1 MGIFSKIKRGFKKI
15 VKKIGRGI
23 KKVAKGIGKVLGK
36 IAKPFQKLG
45 ILGQI
50 ALSFIMPWAVGGIMK
65 GMGYLASSSFGT
77 FAGGLAKSSN
87 LFVKAAGK
95 LAQGINFGA
104 AKINQ
109 AYTFIS
115 DGISKGL
122 DWVGQ
127 QGAKLKKGITNKFDA
142 AKEWVT
148 GTPTYSDDGIL
159 LATEQKELFAGDD
172 IFADV
177 DQRMI
182 DETLNSKEKA
192 LLAKNTRSYAEKL
205 EATGQRLT
213 KVVADDVSKIVK
225 SKGSNLIGDELVSEI
240 ARDKVT
246 TNLLTAQGD
255 RLIGAGNKAAAAV
268 FTMDT
273 AKNEIVKAAEQQK
286 EAGYRPSYEEGP
298 TVAYLEVTPE
308 KVTRDMDFSVKAQ
321 GGQYMGPADSA
332 IVKDTYAETMR
343 QYGINAA
350 TASIGPF

>member
-1 MGIFSKIKRGFKKI
+1 MGLFSKIKKGFKKI
-15 VKKIGRGI
+15 VKKVGRGI

-77 FAGGLAKSSN
+77 FASGLAADGN
-87 LFVKAAGK
+87 LFIKAAGK

-122 DWVGQ
+122 DWVGE

-172 IFADV
+172 IFANVKQTVLD
-177 DQRMI
+177 
-182 DETLNSKEKA
+182 DEALKKQGLDRATMSKEVFDLIDKA
-192 LLAKNTRSYAEKL
+192 PEGTSFQNLKL
-205 EATGQRLT
+205 DPKL
-213 KVVADDVSKIVK
+213 SKTIT
-225 SKGSNLIGDELVSEI
+225 SKGTNLVGDELVSEM

-268 FTMDT
+268 FTTDT
-273 AKNEIVKAAEQQK
+273 AKSEIIKAAEQQK
-286 EAGYRPSYEEGP
+286 EEGYRPSYEEGP
-298 TVAYLEVTPE
+298 TVSYLEVTPE
-308 KVTRDMDFSVKAQ
+308 KVTRDIDFSVKSQ
-321 GGQYMGPADSA
+321 GGQYMSPLDSA
-332 IVKDTYAETMR
+332 VIVNHYEKFFP
-343 QYGINAA
+343 QL
-350 TASIGPF
+350 SL

>member
-1 MGIFSKIKRGFKKI
+1 MGIFSKIKRGLKKI
-15 VKKIGRGI
+15 VKKVGRGI

-77 FAGGLAKSSN
+77 VASGLVKSSN
-87 LFVKAAGK
+87 IFVKAAGR

-122 DWVGQ
+122 DWVSE

-148 GTPTYSDDGIL
+148 GTPTYDDTFGEEVF
-159 LATEQKELFAGDD
+159 TELDD
-172 IFADV
+172 FRDV
-177 DQRMI
+177 RQTFTD
-182 DETLNSKEKA
+182 K
-192 LLAKNTRSYAEKL
+192 
-205 EATGQRLT
+205 ATGVTQT
-213 KVVADDVSKIVK
+213 MK
-225 SKGSNLIGDELVSEI
+225 SKGADLVGDDLVKEITKDKVSE
-240 ARDKVT
+240 
-246 TNLLTAQGD
+246 NLLMTQGD
-255 RLIGAGNKAAAAV
+255 RLLKAGTAAASKV
-268 FTMDT
+268 FTLDT
-273 AKNEIVKAAEQQK
+273 AKSEIIKAADAQPQTIT
-286 EAGYRPSYEEGP
+286 SSEEGP

-321 GGQYMGPADSA
+321 GGQYMSPLDSLQ
-332 IVKDTYAETMR
+332 IMENIRYV
-343 QYGINAA
+343 
-350 TASIGPF
+350 

>member
-1 MGIFSKIKRGFKKI
+1 MGIFSKIKRGLKKI
-15 VKKIGRGI
+15 VKKVGRGI

-65 GMGYLASSSFGT
+65 GMGYLASSSFGAT
-77 FAGGLAKSSN
+77 AATWAKSSN

-122 DWVGQ
+122 DWVSE
-127 QGAKLKKGITNKFDA
+127 QGAKLKRGITNKYDA

-177 DQRMI
+177 KQTVLD
-182 DETLNSKEKA
+182 DEA
-192 LLAKNTRSYAEKL
+192 LKKQGLDR
-205 EATGQRLT
+205 AT
-213 KVVADDVSKIVK
+213 VSKQQFDLIDKAPEGTTFKNLKLDPKFSKTIK
-225 SKGSNLIGDELVSEI
+225 SKGTNLMGDELVSEI

-246 TNLLTAQGD
+246 TNLLTAHGD
-255 RLIGAGNKAAAAV
+255 RLIGAGNRAAAAV

-273 AKNEIVKAAEQQK
+273 AKNEIVKAAEQQE

-308 KVTRDMDFSVKAQ
+308 KVTRDIDFSVKSQ
-321 GGQYMGPADSA
+321 GGQYMSPLDSLQ
-332 IVKDTYAETMR
+332 IMENIRYV
-343 QYGINAA
+343 
-350 TASIGPF
+350 

>member
-1 MGIFSKIKRGFKKI
+1 
-15 VKKIGRGI
+15 
-23 KKVAKGIGKVLGK
+23 
-36 IAKPFQKLG
+36 
-45 ILGQI
+45 
-50 ALSFIMPWAVGGIMK
+50 MPWAVGGIMK

-77 FAGGLAKSSN
+77 FASGLAGKSN
-87 LFVKAAGK
+87 LFLKAAGK

-122 DWVGQ
+122 DWVGE
-127 QGAKLKKGITNKFDA
+127 QGAKLKKGIANKFDA

-177 DQRMI
+177 KQTVLD
-182 DETLNSKEKA
+182 DEALKKQGLDRATVSKEVFDLIDKA
-192 LLAKNTRSYAEKL
+192 PEGTSFQNLKL
-205 EATGQRLT
+205 DP
-213 KVVADDVSKIVK
+213 KFSKTIT
-225 SKGSNLIGDELVSEI
+225 SKGSNLIGDELVSEM

-268 FTMDT
+268 FTTDT

-308 KVTRDMDFSVKAQ
+308 KVTRDIDFSVKAQ
-321 GGQYMGPADSA
+321 GGQYMSPLDSA
-332 IVKDTYAETMR
+332 VVVN
-343 QYGINAA
+343 QYEKFFPQL
-350 TASIGPF
+350 SL

>member
-1 MGIFSKIKRGFKKI
+1 MGIFSKIKKGLKSI
-15 VKKIGRGI
+15 VKKVGRGI

-122 DWVGQ
+122 DWVGE

-177 DQRMI
+177 KQTVLD
-182 DETLNSKEKA
+182 DEALKKQGLDRATVSKEVFDLIDKA
-192 LLAKNTRSYAEKL
+192 PEGTSFQNLKL
-205 EATGQRLT
+205 DP
-213 KVVADDVSKIVK
+213 KFSKTIT
-225 SKGSNLIGDELVSEI
+225 SKGSNLIGDELVSEM

-268 FTMDT
+268 FTTDT

-308 KVTRDMDFSVKAQ
+308 KVTRDIDFSVKSQ
-321 GGQYMGPADSA
+321 GGQYMSPLDSA
-332 IVKDTYAETMR
+332 VIVNHYEKFFP
-343 QYGINAA
+343 QL
-350 TASIGPF
+350 SL

>member
-1 MGIFSKIKRGFKKI
+1 MGIFSKIKRGLKKI
-15 VKKIGRGI
+15 VKKVGRGI

-122 DWVGQ
+122 DWVGE

-177 DQRMI
+177 KQKVLD
-182 DETLNSKEKA
+182 DEALKKQGLDRATVAKE
-192 LLAKNTRSYAEKL
+192 LA
-205 EATGQRLT
+205 
-213 KVVADDVSKIVK
+213 DI
-225 SKGSNLIGDELVSEI
+225 SKGGDVVNLAPDAPNILKTITSKGTNLVGDELVSEM

-246 TNLLTAQGD
+246 TNLLTAQGE
-255 RLIGAGNKAAAAV
+255 RLIGAGTAAASKV
-268 FTMDT
+268 FTLDT
-273 AKNEIVKAAEQQK
+273 AKSEIIKAADAQPQITT
-286 EAGYRPSYEEGP
+286 SSEEGP

-308 KVTRDMDFSVKAQ
+308 KVTQDIDFSVKAQ
-321 GGQYMGPADSA
+321 GGQYMSPVDSA
-332 IVKDTYAETMR
+332 IVVNHYEKFFP
-343 QYGINAA
+343 QL
-350 TASIGPF
+350 SL

>member
-1 MGIFSKIKRGFKKI
+1 MGIFSKIKRGLKKI
-15 VKKIGRGI
+15 VKKVGRGI

-122 DWVGQ
+122 DWVGK

-148 GTPTYSDDGIL
+148 GTPTYDDALG
-159 LATEQKELFAGDD
+159 EELFAGDD
-172 IFADV
+172 IFANVRQDV
-177 DQRMI
+177 VNIGEQSAQTI
-182 DETLNSKEKA
+182 
-192 LLAKNTRSYAEKL
+192 
-205 EATGQRLT
+205 
-213 KVVADDVSKIVK
+213 K
-225 SKGSNLIGDELVSEI
+225 SKGLDTTKNLVKEI
-240 ARDKVT
+240 ATPKVSD
-246 TNLLTAQGD
+246 NLLMTQGD
-255 RLIGAGNKAAAAV
+255 RLLKAGTAAASKV
-268 FTMDT
+268 FTLDT
-273 AKNEIVKAAEQQK
+273 AKSEIIKAADAQPQTI
-286 EAGYRPSYEEGP
+286 RSSEEGP
-298 TVAYLEVTPE
+298 TVSYLEVTPE
-308 KVTRDMDFSVKAQ
+308 KVTRDMDFSVKSQ
-321 GGQYMGPADSA
+321 GGQYMGPTDSA
-332 IVKDTYAETMR
+332 IVVDTYAETMKR
-343 QYGINAA
+343 YGMDAA
-350 TASIGPF
+350 GASITF

>member
-1 MGIFSKIKRGFKKI
+1 MGIFSKIKKGLKSI
-15 VKKIGRGI
+15 VKKVGRGI

-109 AYTFIS
+109 AYTFVS

-122 DWVGQ
+122 DWVGE
-127 QGAKLKKGITNKFDA
+127 QGAKLKKGIANKFDA

-177 DQRMI
+177 KQTVLD
-182 DETLNSKEKA
+182 DEALKKQGLDRATVSKEVFDLIDKA
-192 LLAKNTRSYAEKL
+192 PEGTSFQNLKL
-205 EATGQRLT
+205 DP
-213 KVVADDVSKIVK
+213 KFSKTIT
-225 SKGSNLIGDELVSEI
+225 SKGTNLMGDELVSEI

-246 TNLLTAQGD
+246 TNLLTAHGD
-255 RLIGAGNKAAAAV
+255 RLIGAGNRAAAAV

-273 AKNEIVKAAEQQK
+273 AKNEIVKAAEQQE

-308 KVTRDMDFSVKAQ
+308 KVTRDIDFSVKSQ
-321 GGQYMGPADSA
+321 GGQYMSPLDSA
-332 IVKDTYAETMR
+332 VIVNHYEKFFP
-343 QYGINAA
+343 QL
-350 TASIGPF
+350 SL

>member
-1 MGIFSKIKRGFKKI
+1 MGIFSKIKRGLKKI
-15 VKKIGRGI
+15 VKKVGRGI

-77 FAGGLAKSSN
+77 FAGKLAADGN
-87 LFVKAAGK
+87 LFIKAAGK

-122 DWVGQ
+122 DWVGE

-172 IFADV
+172 IFANVKQTVLD
-177 DQRMI
+177 
-182 DETLNSKEKA
+182 DEALKKQGLDRATMSKEVFDLIDKA
-192 LLAKNTRSYAEKL
+192 PEGTSFQNLKL
-205 EATGQRLT
+205 DPKL
-213 KVVADDVSKIVK
+213 SKTIT
-225 SKGSNLIGDELVSEI
+225 SKGTNLVGDELVSEM

-286 EAGYRPSYEEGP
+286 EEGYRPSYEEGP

-308 KVTRDMDFSVKAQ
+308 KVTRDIDFSVKAQ
-321 GGQYMGPADSA
+321 GGQYMSPLDSLQ
-332 IVKDTYAETMR
+332 IMENIRYV
-343 QYGINAA
+343 
-350 TASIGPF
+350 

>member
-1 MGIFSKIKRGFKKI
+1 MGLFSKIKRGFKKI
-15 VKKIGRGI
+15 VKKVGRGI

-77 FAGGLAKSSN
+77 VASGLVKSSN
-87 LFVKAAGK
+87 IFVKAAGR

-122 DWVGQ
+122 DWVGE

-172 IFADV
+172 IFANIKDV
-177 DQRMI
+177 TEQ
-182 DETLNSKEKA
+182 TF
-192 LLAKNTRSYAEKL
+192 
-205 EATGQRLT
+205 
-213 KVVADDVSKIVK
+213 VAVSIFK
-225 SKGSNLIGDELVSEI
+225 
-240 ARDKVT
+240 
-246 TNLLTAQGD
+246 
-255 RLIGAGNKAAAAV
+255 
-268 FTMDT
+268 
-273 AKNEIVKAAEQQK
+273 
-286 EAGYRPSYEEGP
+286 
-298 TVAYLEVTPE
+298 
-308 KVTRDMDFSVKAQ
+308 
-321 GGQYMGPADSA
+321 
-332 IVKDTYAETMR
+332 
-343 QYGINAA
+343 INA
-350 TASIGPF
+350 IIL

>member
-15 VKKIGRGI
+15 VKKVGRGI

-122 DWVGQ
+122 DWVGE

-148 GTPTYSDDGIL
+148 GTPTYDDALG
-159 LATEQKELFAGDD
+159 EELFAGDD
-172 IFADV
+172 IFANVRQDV
-177 DQRMI
+177 VNIGEQSAQTI
-182 DETLNSKEKA
+182 
-192 LLAKNTRSYAEKL
+192 
-205 EATGQRLT
+205 
-213 KVVADDVSKIVK
+213 K
-225 SKGSNLIGDELVSEI
+225 SKGLDTTKNLVKEI
-240 ARDKVT
+240 ATPKVSD
-246 TNLLTAQGD
+246 NLLMTQGD
-255 RLIGAGNKAAAAV
+255 RLLKAGTAAASKV
-268 FTMDT
+268 FTLDT
-273 AKNEIVKAAEQQK
+273 AKSEIIKAADAQPQTTT
-286 EAGYRPSYEEGP
+286 SSEEGP

-308 KVTRDMDFSVKAQ
+308 KVTRDIDFSVKSQ
-321 GGQYMGPADSA
+321 GGQYMSPLDSLQ
-332 IVKDTYAETMR
+332 IMENIRY
-343 QYGINAA
+343 I
-350 TASIGPF
+350 

>member
-1 MGIFSKIKRGFKKI
+1 MGLFSKIKKGFKKI
-15 VKKIGRGI
+15 VKKVGRGI

-77 FAGGLAKSSN
+77 FASGLAGNSN

-122 DWVGQ
+122 DWVGE
-127 QGAKLKKGITNKFDA
+127 QGAKLKQGITNKFDA

-148 GTPTYSDDGIL
+148 GTPTYDDALGKEVFTEL
-159 LATEQKELFAGDD
+159 DDFRDVRQTFTDKATGVTQTMK
-172 IFADV
+172 
-177 DQRMI
+177 
-182 DETLNSKEKA
+182 SKA
-192 LLAKNTRSYAEKL
+192 LDTTKDLVTEIATPKVSENLLSTQGEKL
-205 EATGQRLT
+205 L
-213 KVVADDVSKIVK
+213 K
-225 SKGSNLIGDELVSEI
+225 
-240 ARDKVT
+240 
-246 TNLLTAQGD
+246 
-255 RLIGAGNKAAAAV
+255 AGTAAASKV
-268 FTMDT
+268 FTLDT
-273 AKNEIVKAAEQQK
+273 AKSEIIKAADAQPQTIT
-286 EAGYRPSYEEGP
+286 SSEEGP

-308 KVTRDMDFSVKAQ
+308 KVTRDIDFSVKSQ
-321 GGQYMGPADSA
+321 GGQYMSPLDSLQ
-332 IVKDTYAETMR
+332 IMENIRYV
-343 QYGINAA
+343 
-350 TASIGPF
+350 

>member
-1 MGIFSKIKRGFKKI
+1 MGIFSKIKRGLKKI
-15 VKKIGRGI
+15 VKKVGRGI

-77 FAGGLAKSSN
+77 FASGLAADGN
-87 LFVKAAGK
+87 LFIKAAGK

-122 DWVGQ
+122 DWVGE

-172 IFADV
+172 IFANVKQTVLD
-177 DQRMI
+177 
-182 DETLNSKEKA
+182 DEALKKQGLDRATMSKEVFDLIDKA
-192 LLAKNTRSYAEKL
+192 PEGTSFQNLKL
-205 EATGQRLT
+205 DPKL
-213 KVVADDVSKIVK
+213 SKTIT
-225 SKGSNLIGDELVSEI
+225 SKGTNLVGDELVSEM

-268 FTMDT
+268 FTTDT
-273 AKNEIVKAAEQQK
+273 AKSEIIKAAEQQK
-286 EAGYRPSYEEGP
+286 EEGYRPSYEEGP
-298 TVAYLEVTPE
+298 TVSYLEVTPE
-308 KVTRDMDFSVKAQ
+308 KVTRDIDFSVKSQ
-321 GGQYMGPADSA
+321 GGQYMSPLDSA
-332 IVKDTYAETMR
+332 VIVNHYEKFFP
-343 QYGINAA
+343 QL
-350 TASIGPF
+350 SL

>member
-1 MGIFSKIKRGFKKI
+1 MGIFSKIKKGLKSI
-15 VKKIGRGI
+15 VKKVGRGI

-109 AYTFIS
+109 AYTFVS

-122 DWVGQ
+122 DWVGE
-127 QGAKLKKGITNKFDA
+127 QGAKLKKGIANKFDA

-177 DQRMI
+177 KQTVLD
-182 DETLNSKEKA
+182 DEALKKQGLDRATVSKEVFDLIDKA
-192 LLAKNTRSYAEKL
+192 PEGTSFQNLKL
-205 EATGQRLT
+205 DP
-213 KVVADDVSKIVK
+213 KFSKTIT
-225 SKGSNLIGDELVSEI
+225 SKGSNLIGDELVSEM

-268 FTMDT
+268 FTTDT

-308 KVTRDMDFSVKAQ
+308 KVTRDIDFSVKSQ
-321 GGQYMGPADSA
+321 GGQYMSPLDSA
-332 IVKDTYAETMR
+332 VIVNHYEKFFP
-343 QYGINAA
+343 QL
-350 TASIGPF
+350 SL

>member
-1 MGIFSKIKRGFKKI
+1 MGIFSKIKRGLKKI
-15 VKKIGRGI
+15 VKKVGRGI

-122 DWVGQ
+122 DWVGE

-177 DQRMI
+177 KQKVLD
-182 DETLNSKEKA
+182 DEALKKQGLDRATVAKE
-192 LLAKNTRSYAEKL
+192 LA
-205 EATGQRLT
+205 
-213 KVVADDVSKIVK
+213 DI
-225 SKGSNLIGDELVSEI
+225 SKGGDVVNLAPDAPNILKTITSKGTNLTGDELVSEM

-246 TNLLTAQGD
+246 TNLLTAHGD
-255 RLIGAGNKAAAAV
+255 RLLSAGTAAASKV
-268 FTMDT
+268 FTLDT
-273 AKNEIVKAAEQQK
+273 AKSEIIKAADAQPQTTT
-286 EAGYRPSYEEGP
+286 SSTEGP

-308 KVTRDMDFSVKAQ
+308 KVTRDIDFSVKSQ
-321 GGQYMGPADSA
+321 GGQYMSPLDSA
-332 IVKDTYAETMR
+332 VIVNHYEKFFP
-343 QYGINAA
+343 QL
-350 TASIGPF
+350 SL

>member
-1 MGIFSKIKRGFKKI
+1 MGIFSKIKKGLKSI
-15 VKKIGRGI
+15 VKKVGRGI

-65 GMGYLASSSFGT
+65 GMGYLASSSFGAT
-77 FAGGLAKSSN
+77 AATWAKSSN

-122 DWVGQ
+122 DWVSE

-172 IFADV
+172 IFANVKQTVLD
-177 DQRMI
+177 
-182 DETLNSKEKA
+182 DEALKKQGLDRATMSKEVFDLIDKA
-192 LLAKNTRSYAEKL
+192 PEGTTFKDLKINPKL
-205 EATGQRLT
+205 
-213 KVVADDVSKIVK
+213 SKTIT
-225 SKGSNLIGDELVSEI
+225 SKGTNLVGDELVSEM

-273 AKNEIVKAAEQQK
+273 AKSEIIKAADAQPQTTT
-286 EAGYRPSYEEGP
+286 SSTEGP

-308 KVTRDMDFSVKAQ
+308 KVTRDIDFSVKSQ
-321 GGQYMGPADSA
+321 GGQYMSPLDSA
-332 IVKDTYAETMR
+332 VIVNHYEKFFP
-343 QYGINAA
+343 QL
-350 TASIGPF
+350 SL

>member
-1 MGIFSKIKRGFKKI
+1 MGLFSKIKKGFKKI
-15 VKKIGRGI
+15 VKKVGRGI

-122 DWVGQ
+122 DWVGE

-148 GTPTYSDDGIL
+148 GTPTYSGDSIL
-159 LATEQKELFAGDD
+159 SAAEQKELFAGDD

-177 DQRMI
+177 RQTFTDK
-182 DETLNSKEKA
+182 T
-192 LLAKNTRSYAEKL
+192 
-205 EATGQRLT
+205 TGVTQT
-213 KVVADDVSKIVK
+213 MK
-225 SKGSNLIGDELVSEI
+225 SKGSDLVGDDLVKEI
-240 ARDKVT
+240 TRDKVSE
-246 TNLLTAQGD
+246 NLLMTQGD
-255 RLIGAGNKAAAAV
+255 KLIGAGNKAAAAV
-268 FTMDT
+268 FTLDT
-273 AKNEIVKAAEQQK
+273 AKSEIIKAADAQPQTTT
-286 EAGYRPSYEEGP
+286 SSEEGP

-308 KVTRDMDFSVKAQ
+308 KVTRDIDFSVKAQ
-321 GGQYMGPADSA
+321 GGQYMSPLDSLQ
-332 IVKDTYAETMR
+332 IMENIRYV
-343 QYGINAA
+343 
-350 TASIGPF
+350 

>member
-1 MGIFSKIKRGFKKI
+1 MGLFSKIKRGFKKI
-15 VKKIGRGI
+15 VKTVGRGI

-77 FAGGLAKSSN
+77 FASGLAGNSN

-122 DWVGQ
+122 DWVGE
-127 QGAKLKKGITNKFDA
+127 QGAKLKQGITNKFDA

-148 GTPTYSDDGIL
+148 GTPTYDDALGKEVFTEL
-159 LATEQKELFAGDD
+159 DDFRDVRQTFTDKATEVTQTMK
-172 IFADV
+172 
-177 DQRMI
+177 
-182 DETLNSKEKA
+182 SKA
-192 LLAKNTRSYAEKL
+192 LDTTKDLVTEIATPKVSENLLSTQGEKL
-205 EATGQRLT
+205 L
-213 KVVADDVSKIVK
+213 K
-225 SKGSNLIGDELVSEI
+225 
-240 ARDKVT
+240 
-246 TNLLTAQGD
+246 
-255 RLIGAGNKAAAAV
+255 AGTAAASKV
-268 FTMDT
+268 FTLDT
-273 AKNEIVKAAEQQK
+273 AKSEIIKAADAQPQTTT
-286 EAGYRPSYEEGP
+286 SSEEGP

-308 KVTRDMDFSVKAQ
+308 KVTQDIDFSVKAQ
-321 GGQYMGPADSA
+321 GGQYMSPLDSA
-332 IVKDTYAETMR
+332 IVVNHYEKFFP
-343 QYGINAA
+343 QL
-350 TASIGPF
+350 SL

>member
-1 MGIFSKIKRGFKKI
+1 MGLFSKIKRGFKKI
-15 VKKIGRGI
+15 VKKVGRGI

-122 DWVGQ
+122 DWVSE
-127 QGAKLKKGITNKFDA
+127 QGAKLKQGITNKFDA

-148 GTPTYSDDGIL
+148 GTPTYDDALGKEVF
-159 LATEQKELFAGDD
+159 TELDD
-172 IFADV
+172 FRDV
-177 DQRMI
+177 RQTFTD
-182 DETLNSKEKA
+182 K
-192 LLAKNTRSYAEKL
+192 
-205 EATGQRLT
+205 ATGVTQT
-213 KVVADDVSKIVK
+213 VK
-225 SKGSNLIGDELVSEI
+225 SKALDTTKDLVKEVATPKVSE
-240 ARDKVT
+240 
-246 TNLLTAQGD
+246 NLLSTQGE
-255 RLIGAGNKAAAAV
+255 RLIGAGTAAASKV
-268 FTMDT
+268 FTLDT
-273 AKNEIVKAAEQQK
+273 AKSEIIKAADAQPQTTT
-286 EAGYRPSYEEGP
+286 SSEEGP

-308 KVTRDMDFSVKAQ
+308 KVTRDIDFSVKAA
-321 GGQYMGPADSA
+321 GGQYMSPLDSLQ
-332 IVKDTYAETMR
+332 IMENIRYV
-343 QYGINAA
+343 
-350 TASIGPF
+350 

>member
-1 MGIFSKIKRGFKKI
+1 MGLFSKIKKGFKKI
-15 VKKIGRGI
+15 VKKVGRGI

-77 FAGGLAKSSN
+77 FASGLAGKSN

-122 DWVGQ
+122 DWVGE

-148 GTPTYSDDGIL
+148 GTPTYDDEIG
-159 LATEQKELFAGDD
+159 KELFAGDD

-177 DQRMI
+177 RQD
-182 DETLNSKEKA
+182 
-192 LLAKNTRSYAEKL
+192 
-205 EATGQRLT
+205 
-213 KVVADDVSKIVK
+213 VVNIGEQSAQTIK
-225 SKGSNLIGDELVSEI
+225 SKGLDTTKDLVETI
-240 ARDKVT
+240 TTPKVSD
-246 TNLLTAQGD
+246 NLLMTQGE
-255 RLIGAGNKAAAAV
+255 RLIGAGTKAASKV
-268 FTMDT
+268 FTLDT
-273 AKNEIVKAAEQQK
+273 AKSEIVKAAEQQE
-286 EAGYRPSYEEGP
+286 EAGYKPSYEEGP

-308 KVTRDMDFSVKAQ
+308 KVTRDIDFSVKSQ
-321 GGQYMGPADSA
+321 GGQYMSPLDSLQ
-332 IVKDTYAETMR
+332 IMENIRYV
-343 QYGINAA
+343 
-350 TASIGPF
+350 

>member
-1 MGIFSKIKRGFKKI
+1 MGLFSKIKRGFKKI
-15 VKKIGRGI
+15 VKKVGRGI

-77 FAGGLAKSSN
+77 FASGLAGNSN

-122 DWVGQ
+122 DWVGE

-172 IFADV
+172 IFANVKQTVLD
-177 DQRMI
+177 
-182 DETLNSKEKA
+182 DEALKKQGLDRATMSKEVFDLIDKA
-192 LLAKNTRSYAEKL
+192 PEGTSFQNLKL
-205 EATGQRLT
+205 DPKL
-213 KVVADDVSKIVK
+213 SKTIT
-225 SKGSNLIGDELVSEI
+225 SKGTNLVGDELVSEM

-268 FTMDT
+268 FTTDT
-273 AKNEIVKAAEQQK
+273 AKSEIIKAAEQQK
-286 EAGYRPSYEEGP
+286 EEGYRPSYEEGP
-298 TVAYLEVTPE
+298 TVSYLEVTPE
-308 KVTRDMDFSVKAQ
+308 KVTRDIDFSVKSQ
-321 GGQYMGPADSA
+321 GGQYMSPLDSA
-332 IVKDTYAETMR
+332 VIVNHYEKFFP
-343 QYGINAA
+343 QL
-350 TASIGPF
+350 SL

>member
-1 MGIFSKIKRGFKKI
+1 MGLFSKIKRGFKKI
-15 VKKIGRGI
+15 VKKVGRGI

-36 IAKPFQKLG
+36 IAKPFQKFG

-77 FAGGLAKSSN
+77 FASGLAGKSN
-87 LFVKAAGK
+87 LFLKAAGK

-122 DWVGQ
+122 DWVGE

-148 GTPTYSDDGIL
+148 GTPTYDDEIG
-159 LATEQKELFAGDD
+159 KELFAGDD

-177 DQRMI
+177 RQD
-182 DETLNSKEKA
+182 
-192 LLAKNTRSYAEKL
+192 
-205 EATGQRLT
+205 
-213 KVVADDVSKIVK
+213 VVNIGEQSAQTIK
-225 SKGSNLIGDELVSEI
+225 SKGLDTTKDLVETI
-240 ARDKVT
+240 TTPKVSD
-246 TNLLTAQGD
+246 NLLMTQGE
-255 RLIGAGNKAAAAV
+255 RLIGAGTKAASKV
-268 FTMDT
+268 FTLDT
-273 AKNEIVKAAEQQK
+273 AKSEIVKAAEQQE
-286 EAGYRPSYEEGP
+286 EAGYKPSYEEGP

-308 KVTRDMDFSVKAQ
+308 KVTRDIDFSVKSQ
-321 GGQYMGPADSA
+321 GGQYMSPLDSLQ
-332 IVKDTYAETMR
+332 IMENIRYV
-343 QYGINAA
+343 
-350 TASIGPF
+350 

>member
-1 MGIFSKIKRGFKKI
+1 MGLFSKIKRGFKKI
-15 VKKIGRGI
+15 VKKVGRGI

-122 DWVGQ
+122 DWVSE
-127 QGAKLKKGITNKFDA
+127 QGAKLKQGITNKFDA

-148 GTPTYSDDGIL
+148 GTPTYDDALGKEVFTEL
-159 LATEQKELFAGDD
+159 DDFRDVRQTFTDKATGVTQTMK
-172 IFADV
+172 
-177 DQRMI
+177 
-182 DETLNSKEKA
+182 SKA
-192 LLAKNTRSYAEKL
+192 LDTTKDLVKQV
-205 EATGQRLT
+205 ATP
-213 KVVADDVSKIVK
+213 K
-225 SKGSNLIGDELVSEI
+225 VSE
-240 ARDKVT
+240 
-246 TNLLTAQGD
+246 NLLSTQGE
-255 RLIGAGNKAAAAV
+255 RLIGAGTAAASKV
-268 FTMDT
+268 FTLDT
-273 AKNEIVKAAEQQK
+273 AKSEIIKAADAQPQTTT
-286 EAGYRPSYEEGP
+286 SSEEGP

-308 KVTRDMDFSVKAQ
+308 KVTRDIDFSVKAQ
-321 GGQYMGPADSA
+321 GGQYMSPLDSLQ
-332 IVKDTYAETMR
+332 IMENIRYV
-343 QYGINAA
+343 
-350 TASIGPF
+350 

>member
-1 MGIFSKIKRGFKKI
+1 MGIFSKIKRGLKKI
-15 VKKIGRGI
+15 VKKVGRGI

-122 DWVGQ
+122 DWVGE

-148 GTPTYSDDGIL
+148 GTPTYDDALG
-159 LATEQKELFAGDD
+159 EELFAGDD
-172 IFADV
+172 IFANVRQDV
-177 DQRMI
+177 VNIGEQSAQTI
-182 DETLNSKEKA
+182 
-192 LLAKNTRSYAEKL
+192 
-205 EATGQRLT
+205 
-213 KVVADDVSKIVK
+213 K
-225 SKGSNLIGDELVSEI
+225 SKGLDTTKNLVKEI
-240 ARDKVT
+240 ATPKVSD
-246 TNLLTAQGD
+246 NLLMTQGD
-255 RLIGAGNKAAAAV
+255 RLLKAGTAAASKV
-268 FTMDT
+268 FTLDT
-273 AKNEIVKAAEQQK
+273 AKSEIIKAADAQPQTTT
-286 EAGYRPSYEEGP
+286 SSEEGP

-308 KVTRDMDFSVKAQ
+308 KVTRDIDFSVKSQ
-321 GGQYMGPADSA
+321 GGQYMSPLDSA
-332 IVKDTYAETMR
+332 VIVNHYEKFFP
-343 QYGINAA
+343 QL
-350 TASIGPF
+350 SL

>member
-1 MGIFSKIKRGFKKI
+1 MGLFSKIKRGFKKI
-15 VKKIGRGI
+15 VKKVGRGI

-77 FAGGLAKSSN
+77 FASGLAADGN
-87 LFVKAAGK
+87 LFIKAAGK

-122 DWVGQ
+122 DWVGE

-172 IFADV
+172 IFANVKQTVLD
-177 DQRMI
+177 
-182 DETLNSKEKA
+182 DEALKKQGLDRATMSKEVFDLIDKA
-192 LLAKNTRSYAEKL
+192 PEGTSFQNLKL
-205 EATGQRLT
+205 DPKL
-213 KVVADDVSKIVK
+213 SKTIT
-225 SKGSNLIGDELVSEI
+225 SKGTNLVGDELVSEM

-268 FTMDT
+268 FTTDT
-273 AKNEIVKAAEQQK
+273 AKSEIIKAAEQQK
-286 EAGYRPSYEEGP
+286 EEGYRPSYEEGP
-298 TVAYLEVTPE
+298 TVSYLEVTPE
-308 KVTRDMDFSVKAQ
+308 KVTRDIDFSVKSQ
-321 GGQYMGPADSA
+321 GGQYMSPLDSA
-332 IVKDTYAETMR
+332 VIVNHYEKFFP
-343 QYGINAA
+343 QL
-350 TASIGPF
+350 SL

>member
-1 MGIFSKIKRGFKKI
+1 MGIFSKIKKGLKSI
-15 VKKIGRGI
+15 VKKVGRGI

-122 DWVGQ
+122 DWVGE

-177 DQRMI
+177 KQTVLD
-182 DETLNSKEKA
+182 DEALKKQGLDRATVSKEVFDLIDKA
-192 LLAKNTRSYAEKL
+192 PEGTTLKNLKL
-205 EATGQRLT
+205 DP
-213 KVVADDVSKIVK
+213 KFSKTIK
-225 SKGSNLIGDELVSEI
+225 SKGTNLIGDELVSEI

-308 KVTRDMDFSVKAQ
+308 KVTRDIDFSVKSQ
-321 GGQYMGPADSA
+321 GGQYMSPLDSA
-332 IVKDTYAETMR
+332 VIVNHYEKFFP
-343 QYGINAA
+343 QL
-350 TASIGPF
+350 SL

>member
-1 MGIFSKIKRGFKKI
+1 MGIFSKIKKGLKKI
-15 VKKIGRGI
+15 VKKVGRGI

-77 FAGGLAKSSN
+77 FASGLAGKSN
-87 LFVKAAGK
+87 LFLKAAGK

-122 DWVGQ
+122 DWVSE
-127 QGAKLKKGITNKFDA
+127 QGAKLKKGITNKYDA

-148 GTPTYSDDGIL
+148 GTPTYDDEIG
-159 LATEQKELFAGDD
+159 KELFAGDD

-177 DQRMI
+177 RQD
-182 DETLNSKEKA
+182 
-192 LLAKNTRSYAEKL
+192 
-205 EATGQRLT
+205 
-213 KVVADDVSKIVK
+213 VVNIGEQSAQTIK
-225 SKGSNLIGDELVSEI
+225 SKGLDTTKDLVETI
-240 ARDKVT
+240 TTPKVSD
-246 TNLLTAQGD
+246 NLLMTQGE

-286 EAGYRPSYEEGP
+286 EEGYRPSYEEGP
-298 TVAYLEVTPE
+298 TVSYLEVTPE
-308 KVTRDMDFSVKAQ
+308 KVTRDIDFSVKAQ
-321 GGQYMGPADSA
+321 GGQYMSPLDSLQ
-332 IVKDTYAETMR
+332 IMENIRYV
-343 QYGINAA
+343 
-350 TASIGPF
+350 

>member
-15 VKKIGRGI
+15 VKKVGRGI

-36 IAKPFQKLG
+36 IAKPFQKFG

-115 DGISKGL
+115 DGITKGL

-127 QGAKLKKGITNKFDA
+127 QGAKLKKGITNTFDG
-142 AKEWVT
+142 AKEWITGGPSPDLATIDLSKTTAGIADGVT
-148 GTPTYSDDGIL
+148 GTVIDTSKLKFDPIEISTGTGIDMSQVGSKVSIL
-159 LATEQKELFAGDD
+159 DTNKIAADTIAEQ
-172 IFADV
+172 
-177 DQRMI
+177 
-182 DETLNSKEKA
+182 S
-192 LLAKNTRSYAEKL
+192 KNTL
-205 EATGQRLT
+205 QR
-213 KVVADDVSKIVK
+213 
-225 SKGSNLIGDELVSEI
+225 
-240 ARDKVT
+240 
-246 TNLLTAQGD
+246 QGD
-255 RLIGAGNKAAAAV
+255 KLISAGTETAKKV
-268 FTMDT
+268 FTLDT
-273 AKNEIVKAAEQQK
+273 AKSEIIKAADAQPQTTT
-286 EAGYRPSYEEGP
+286 SSEEGP

-308 KVTRDMDFSVKAQ
+308 KVTRDIDFSVKAQ
-321 GGQYMGPADSA
+321 GGQYMSPLDSLQ
-332 IVKDTYAETMR
+332 IMENIRYV
-343 QYGINAA
+343 
-350 TASIGPF
+350 

>member
-1 MGIFSKIKRGFKKI
+1 MGLFSKIKRGFKKI
-15 VKKIGRGI
+15 VKKVGRGI

-77 FAGGLAKSSN
+77 FASGLAGKSN

-122 DWVGQ
+122 DWVGE

-148 GTPTYSDDGIL
+148 GTPTYDDEIG
-159 LATEQKELFAGDD
+159 KELFAGDD

-177 DQRMI
+177 RQD
-182 DETLNSKEKA
+182 
-192 LLAKNTRSYAEKL
+192 
-205 EATGQRLT
+205 
-213 KVVADDVSKIVK
+213 VVNIGEQSAQTIK
-225 SKGSNLIGDELVSEI
+225 SKGLDTTKDLVETI
-240 ARDKVT
+240 TTPKVSD
-246 TNLLTAQGD
+246 NLLMTQGE
-255 RLIGAGNKAAAAV
+255 RLIGAGTKAASKV
-268 FTMDT
+268 FTLDT
-273 AKNEIVKAAEQQK
+273 AKSEIVKAAEQQE
-286 EAGYRPSYEEGP
+286 EAGYKPSYEEGP

-308 KVTRDMDFSVKAQ
+308 KVTRDIDFSVKSQ
-321 GGQYMGPADSA
+321 GGQYMSPLDSLQ
-332 IVKDTYAETMR
+332 IMENIRYV
-343 QYGINAA
+343 
-350 TASIGPF
+350 